1 MSSKSKIKGTKIE
14 RKWRV
19 RVWLKSELQLET
31 EVELEC
37 TEKKLKQLVFPKKF
51 RLTYEPIDT

>member
-1 MSSKSKIKGTKIE
+1 MEKHSEDTK

-19 RVWLKSELQLET
+19 KVWLTSEMQLET

-37 TEKKLKQLVFPKKF
+37 TEKKLKQLCFPKKY
-51 RLTYEPIDT
+51 RLTYELIDT

>member
-1 MSSKSKIKGTKIE
+1 MATNSEDTK

-19 RVWLKSELQLET
+19 KVWLQSELQLET

-37 TEKKLKQLVFPKKF
+37 TEKKLKQLCFPKKYI
-51 RLTYEPIDT
+51 LTNEPIDT

>member
-1 MSSKSKIKGTKIE
+1 MATNSEDTK

-37 TEKKLKQLVFPKKF
+37 TEKKLKQLCFPKKY
-51 RLTYEPIDT
+51 RLTYELIDT

>member
-1 MSSKSKIKGTKIE
+1 MATDSEDTK

-19 RVWLKSELQLET
+19 RVWLQSELQLET

-37 TEKKLKQLVFPKKF
+37 TEKKLKQLRFPKTF

>member
-1 MSSKSKIKGTKIE
+1 MATNSEDTK

-19 RVWLKSELQLET
+19 KVWLQSELQLET

>member
-1 MSSKSKIKGTKIE
+1 MATNSEDTK

-19 RVWLKSELQLET
+19 RVWLQSELQLET

-37 TEKKLKQLVFPKKF
+37 TEKKLKQLCFPKKY

>member
-1 MSSKSKIKGTKIE
+1 METNSKDIK

-19 RVWLKSELQLET
+19 KVWTSNEMQLET

-37 TEKKLKQLVFPKKF
+37 TEKKLKQLCFPKRF

>member
-1 MSSKSKIKGTKIE
+1 METNSEDIK

-19 RVWLKSELQLET
+19 KVWTTNEMQLET

-37 TEKKLKQLVFPKKF
+37 TEKKLKQLCFPKRF

>member
-1 MSSKSKIKGTKIE
+1 MKK
-14 RKWRV
+14 KWKV
-19 RVWLKSELQLET
+19 KVWLRNELQLET
-31 EVELEC
+31 EVILEC